1 MSGGEGANQAVDCNN
16 ASHRIGGRQS
26 HRAVLGSSIS
36 KAVLFGGTLSHG
48 DKSRPGCEWS
58 SK

>member
-1 MSGGEGANQAVDCNN
+1 MCGSEGANHAIDRNN
-16 ASHRIGGRQS
+16 ASHRIGGRQN

-36 KAVLFGGTLSHG
+36 KAVLFGGTLSHE
-48 DKSRPGCEWS
+48 DESRP